1 MLTTAN
7 SQNCDYQTLE
17 LRGPPV
23 MSKLFDPFA
32 SLKFLKVF
40 LKKIG
45 TKCFH
50 LLWGIL
56 LTTDKNVDTITS
68 NVVTTRPKENL
79 ICVVD

>member
-32 SLKFLKVF
+32 SLKFLKLF
-40 LKKIG
+40 
-45 TKCFH
+45 F
-50 LLWGIL
+50 
-56 LTTDKNVDTITS
+56 
-68 NVVTTRPKENL
+68 KENWYKMFPL
-79 ICVVD
+79 TLRYTTHNRQEC